1 MSDNSASLNWFRHAA
16 PYINDLRGRTLV
28 VAIPGDALEHA
39 NFRDLVHDLTLLVS
53 LGVRLV
59 VVHGARVQVNR
70 ALAEHGIENRFYGNT
85 RITDRETLEVIKAA
99 VGRLRFDIEA
109 AFSQGL
115 PDSPMARSAL
125 KVISGNFVT
134 ARPIGVLDGTD
145 LRWTGQVRRMEVNT
159 IDRALEQGAL
169 VLLSPLGTSLTG
181 ELFNLNYLDL
191 AAEAAKALR
200 AEKLILYRD
209 APQLLVNGEAVYE
222 LSIVQAEQ
230 LADQVDS
237 ETLHCAI
244 RACNAGTP
252 RTHLLSYADNGALL
266 QELFRREGAGTMI
279 YRDTYEVVRRARI
292 TDVGG
297 ILGLIRPLEKQG
309 ILVRR
314 SREKLEAE
322 IDHFTLVEVDGTPVA
337 CAALYPIQ
345 DESGETVAAE
355 IACVAIHPDFR
366 GGGRGA
372 KLLHHLERQA
382 GVLGLEELYVLTT
395 QAEHWFIEQGFFQ
408 VAVQDLPAARQS
420 LYNIQRNSRV
430 LRKRLS
436 AQQSLSQ
443 PEKKGQAS

>member
-1 MSDNSASLNWFRHAA
+1 MSDNNASLNWFRHAA

-28 VAIPGDALEHA
+28 IGIPGDALEHA
-39 NFRDLVHDLTLLVS
+39 NFRNLVHDLALLAS

-59 VVHGARVQVNR
+59 VVHGARPQVNR
-70 ALAEHGIENRFYGNT
+70 VLAERGVSNQFHGNT
-85 RITDRETLEVIKAA
+85 RVTDRETLEIIKAA
-99 VGRLRFDIEA
+99 VGKLRFDIEA

-134 ARPIGVLDGTD
+134 ARPIGVLDGVD
-145 LRWTGQVRRMEVNT
+145 LRWTGRVRRMEVDT
-159 IDRALEQGAL
+159 INRALEQGSL

-191 AAEAAKALR
+191 AAEAARALN
-200 AEKLILYRD
+200 AEKLVLFRET
-209 APQLLVNGEAVYE
+209 PQLLVNGEVVRE

-230 LADQVDS
+230 IAATVES
-237 ETLHCAI
+237 ESLHCAI

-252 RTHLLSYADNGALL
+252 RTHLLSYAQDGALV

-279 YRDTYEVVRRARI
+279 YRDSYEVVRRARI
-292 TDVGG
+292 TDAGG

-322 IDHFTLVEVDGTPVA
+322 IEHFTLVEVDGTPVA

-345 DESGETVAAE
+345 DEQGETVAAE
-355 IACVAIHPDFR
+355 LACVAIHPDFR
-366 GGGRGA
+366 RGGRGA
-372 KLLHHLERQA
+372 KLLQHLERQA
-382 GVLGLEELYVLTT
+382 GSLGIDDLFVLTT
-395 QAEHWFIEQGFFQ
+395 QTEHWFIEHGFCQ
-408 VAVQDLPAARQS
+408 VSVQDLPATRQS
-420 LYNIQRNSRV
+420 LYNIQRNSRI
-430 LRKRLS
+430 LRKRLA
-436 AQQSLSQ
+436 AQ
-443 PEKKGQAS
+443 

>member
-1 MSDNSASLNWFRHAA
+1 MSDNNASLNWFRHAA

-28 VAIPGDALEHA
+28 IAMPGDALEHA
-39 NFRDLVHDLTLLVS
+39 NFRNLVHDLALLAS

-59 VVHGARVQVNR
+59 VVHGARPQVNR
-70 ALAEHGIENRFYGNT
+70 ALAERGIENQFHGNV
-85 RITDRETLEVIKAA
+85 RVTDRETLEIIKAA
-99 VGRLRFDIEA
+99 VGKLRFDIEA

-134 ARPIGVLDGTD
+134 ARPIGVLDGVD
-145 LRWTGQVRRMEVNT
+145 LRWTGRVRRMEVNT
-159 IDRALEQGAL
+159 IERALEQGAL

-191 AAEAAKALR
+191 ATEAARALG
-200 AEKLILYRD
+200 AEKLVLFRE
-209 APQLLVNGEAVYE
+209 APQLLVNGEAVNE

-230 LADQVDS
+230 LAARVDS
-237 ETLHCAI
+237 EALRCAI
-244 RACNAGTP
+244 AACNAGTT
-252 RTHLLSYADNGALL
+252 RTHLLGYTQDGALV

-279 YRDTYEVVRRARI
+279 YRDSYEVVRRARI
-292 TDVGG
+292 EDVGG

-337 CAALYPIQ
+337 CAALYPML
-345 DESGETVAAE
+345 DERGETVAAE
-355 IACVAIHPDFR
+355 VACVAIHPQFR
-366 GGGRGA
+366 SGGRGA
-372 KLLHHLERQA
+372 KLMHHLERQA
-382 GVLGLEELYVLTT
+382 GVLGLNELYVLTT
-395 QAEHWFIEQGFFQ
+395 QTEHWFIEQGFTQ
-408 VAVQDLPAARQS
+408 VAVQDLPASRQS

-436 AQQSLSQ
+436 AQ
-443 PEKKGQAS
+443 